1 MQTINNM
8 VGALGVSIVKSFA
21 GMPMAKRHKLAKL
34 LAPFFWCTVPKRR
47 RIALRNLELCFPEMS
62 EVERLEIAKRL
73 CLNIAR
79 SAIDHGDLWAGSV
92 DQVRSLVKI
101 EGLENITNEAGH
113 PLMVIAPHFLGLD
126 AAVTALSTYVKGA
139 GLYQKQRNAAWNKA
153 ALEGRQRFNHS
164 ILIEKTGA
172 GMDDAKKIIRLIR
185 QNLPFYYLP
194 DMDYG
199 RRHSEFIE
207 FFGVKAATVTAA
219 SKLARLSGAKVVFCV
234 TEMTDS
240 GYTVHVTEP
249 LENFPTKDAI
259 ADTIRIQKEIE
270 GWILKFPDQYFWMH
284 RRFKTRP
291 EGETS
296 VYT

>member
-1 MQTINNM
+1 MQTINDM

-34 LAPFFWCTVPKRR
+34 LAPLFWYVVPKRR
-47 RIALRNLELCFPEMS
+47 HIALRNLELCFPEMP
-62 EVERLEIAKRL
+62 EAKRVEIAKSL

-79 SAIDHGDLWAGSV
+79 TAIDHGDLWAGTV
-92 DQVRSLVKI
+92 EQVRNLVKI

-126 AAVTALSTYVKGA
+126 AAVTALSTHVKGA
-139 GLYQKQRNAAWNKA
+139 GLYQKQRNEAWDKA
-153 ALEGRQRFNHS
+153 ALEGRRRFNDS
-164 ILIEKTGA
+164 ILIPKTGA

-199 RRHSEFIE
+199 RRHSEFID

-234 TEMTDS
+234 TEMTKT

-249 LENFPTKDAI
+249 LEDFPTKDAI

-270 GWILKFPDQYFWMH
+270 KWVLKFPDQYFWMH

-291 EGETS
+291 LGEAS
-296 VYT
+296 LYS

>member
-1 MQTINNM
+1 MQAINNM

-21 GMPMAKRHKLAKL
+21 GMPMAKRHKLARI
-34 LAPFFWCTVPKRR
+34 LARFFWHIVPRR
-47 RIALRNLELCFPEMS
+47 RHIALRNLELCFPDMQED
-62 EVERLEIAKRL
+62 ERLKLAKSL
-73 CLNIAR
+73 CFNIAR

-92 DQVRSLVKI
+92 EQIRKLVKI
-101 EGLENITNEAGH
+101 EGLENIVREAGH
-113 PLMVIAPHFLGLD
+113 PLLIIAPHFLGLD
-126 AAVTALSTYVKGA
+126 AAVTALSTYLRGA

-153 ALEGRQRFNHS
+153 ALEGRCRFNNS

-172 GMDDAKKIIRLIR
+172 GMDDVKKIIRLIR

-219 SKLARLSGAKVVFCV
+219 SKLARLANAKVLFCV
-234 TEMTDS
+234 TEMTET
-240 GYTVHVTEP
+240 GYVVHVTEP

-270 GWILKFPDQYFWMH
+270 KWILKFPDQYFWMH

-291 EGETS
+291 FGEAS
-296 VYT
+296 LYS

>member
-8 VGALGVSIVKSFA
+8 VGRLGVAIVKSFV
-21 GMPMAKRHKLAKL
+21 GMPMQKRHKLSRL
-34 LAPFFWCTVPKRR
+34 LARAFWYIVPRRR
-47 RIALRNLELCFPEMS
+47 RIALRNLELCFPKMPEN
-62 EVERLEIAKRL
+62 ERLQIAKNL

-79 SAIDHGDLWAGSV
+79 SAIDHGDLWAGTV
-92 DQVRSLVKI
+92 DQVRNLVKI

-113 PLMVIAPHFLGLD
+113 PLIVIAPHFLGLD
-126 AAVTALSTYVKGA
+126 AAVTALSTYVRGA
-139 GLYQKQRNAAWNKA
+139 GLYQKQRNAAWDEA
-153 ALEGRQRFNHS
+153 ALEGRCRFNNS
-164 ILIEKTGA
+164 ILIPKTGA
-172 GMDDAKKIIRLIR
+172 GIDDAKKIIRLIR

-199 RRHSEFIE
+199 RRHSEFID

-234 TEMTDS
+234 TEMTQT

-249 LENFPTKDAI
+249 LKDFPTKDAI

-291 EGETS
+291 EGEAS
-296 VYT
+296 LYS